1 VWRHAKCNGAHC
13 PSAARHAANDKK
25 IAGSEIFV
33 FSTDIREA
41 DRAWLFQMGGRGA
54 GRQAGRSAIFRF
66 SPAAISAESPP
77 PVV

>member
-1 VWRHAKCNGAHC
+1 ML
-13 PSAARHAANDKK
+13 SAMARIAPARPATRQTTKK